1 MGRSPAQ
8 FLLGENAGGRD
19 VQAEEGA
26 DPAGVGSCV
35 LGCDGGDRDI
45 ELAADD
51 LGDVAGCD
59 PFLAYG
65 VHDGT
70 GRGMGDRGL

>member
-1 MGRSPAQ
+1 MSKPKKAPIQ
-8 FLLGENAGGRD
+8 
-19 VQAEEGA
+19 
-26 DPAGVGSCV
+26 PKWGSCV

-70 GRGMGDRGL
+70 GRGDRG